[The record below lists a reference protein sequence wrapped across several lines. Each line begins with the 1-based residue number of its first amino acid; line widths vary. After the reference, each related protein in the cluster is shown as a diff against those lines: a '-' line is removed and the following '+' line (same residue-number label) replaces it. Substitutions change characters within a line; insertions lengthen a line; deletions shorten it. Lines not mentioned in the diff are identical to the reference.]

1 MTLPDH
7 PVDTKDSE
15 SHAALLARAIQAI
28 AARDHFSAY
37 PEDPQAAPAGARE
50 AGEADFRTHLG
61 RRIAID
67 ADTEAH
73 LAGESTGPWGEA
85 LDVRYA
91 DLAPTTAIERAVAA
105 APAWAAL
112 PFEERAEVCMEMLGR
127 LQARAFEMAY
137 ACMHCCGQPFL
148 MAYQAGTAHAL
159 DRALEAIA
167 YAVREMRSVPVRV
180 LWEKPIAKGVVR
192 VEKTFDIVPRG
203 VALVI
208 GCATF
213 PTWNS
218 YPGLFASLVTGNPVI
233 VKPHPAAVLPLA
245 ICVLALQETLRG
257 SGQDPN
263 VVQLVVDTAAAPKT
277 TALALD
283 PAVRLIDFTGSTAFG
298 DWLEANA
305 RQAHAFTEKA
315 GVNPLVIDGT
325 RDFDAMVRN
334 IATTL
339 CLYSGQMCTTP
350 QNIYVPAA
358 GIRTPEG
365 RRSPD
370 DFRQALAAAVAR
382 LTANPAR
389 AGELLGAIQSDAT
402 LARIEAAARA
412 QGMTLIHAS
421 EQLVHPQWPQ
431 ARMRSPLILGTS
443 SDDGAP
449 ASEQFGPISFVIE
462 VPTAEEG
469 LRSAAR
475 RIETHGAISWSVYA
489 ADDAFAAQAK
499 AAAAAT
505 GTHLTLDM
513 TGAMLVNQ
521 SAAFSDFHVSGRNRS
536 GNACLSDAAFVL
548 PRFSILQSRRYVA

>member
-1 MTLPDH
+1 MTLPHH
-7 PVDTKDSE
+7 PIDAQAFQTRAS
-15 SHAALLARAIQAI
+15 LLARATQAI
-28 AARDHFSAY
+28 AAREHFSAY
-37 PEDPQAAPAGARE
+37 PDDPQAVRAGARE
-50 AGEADFRTHLG
+50 AGEAEFRAHLG
-61 RRIAID
+61 RRMAID
-67 ADTEAH
+67 ADTEAQ
-73 LAGESTGPWGEA
+73 LAGESIGPWGEV

-91 DLAPTTAIERAVAA
+91 DLAPTTAVERAVAA

-112 PFEERAEVCMEMLGR
+112 PFEQRADVCMAMLGQ
-127 LQARAFEMAY
+127 LEARAFEMAY

-167 YAVREMRSVPVRV
+167 YAVREMRSVPHRV
-180 LWEKPIAKGVVR
+180 LWERPMAKGVMR
-192 VEKTFDIVPRG
+192 IEKTFDIVPRG

-218 YPGLFASLVTGNPVI
+218 YPGLFASLVAGNPVI

-245 ICVLALQETLRG
+245 ICVHALQDTLRARG
-257 SGQDPN
+257 HDAN
-263 VVQLVVDTAAAPKT
+263 VVQLVVDTAALPKT
-277 TALALD
+277 TDLALD

-298 DWLEANA
+298 DWLETNA
-305 RQAHAFTEKA
+305 QQAHVFTEKA

-402 LARIEAAARA
+402 LARIEAAACA
-412 QGMTLIHAS
+412 QGMTPIHAS

-431 ARMRSPLILGTS
+431 ARMRSPLILGTG
-443 SDDGAP
+443 SDEGIP

-462 VPTAEEG
+462 VPTAAEG
-469 LRSAAR
+469 LLRAAR

-489 ADDAFAAQAK
+489 ADEAFAAQAK
-499 AAAAAT
+499 AAAAAS

-548 PRFSILQSRRYVA
+548 PRFSILQSRRYLG